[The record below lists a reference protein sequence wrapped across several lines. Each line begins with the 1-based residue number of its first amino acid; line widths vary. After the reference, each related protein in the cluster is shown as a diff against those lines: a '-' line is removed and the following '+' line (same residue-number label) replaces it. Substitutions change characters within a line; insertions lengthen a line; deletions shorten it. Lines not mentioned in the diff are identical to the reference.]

1 MMRNEFHRLLR
12 RMRPVHAAWEA
23 AAADLTLD
31 QANHLER
38 PGVLPIAFSL
48 MHLVTTEDRFVSTT
62 LLGKKPMLWDEG
74 GWPAKVGNTVP
85 EVRRGTPMEVA
96 ERLRFGDIDAW
107 RAYQSAAFAQTE
119 AALEQTDAARWEEI
133 AFEAVPP
140 AMRGGF
146 LHMLVGD
153 GPVLLGDYAEVV
165 VYHHALRHLGEL
177 EHARGLVGL
186 RGVGG

>member
-1 MMRNEFHRLLR
+1 MANPFHALLR
-12 RMRPVHAAWEA
+12 RMRPVHATWQE

-31 QANHLER
+31 HVNHFER

-48 MHLVTTEDRFVSTT
+48 MHLVTTEDRFVSAS
-62 LLGKKPMLWDEG
+62 LLGKRPMLWDEG
-74 GWPAKVGNTVP
+74 AWAAKVGNTVP

-96 ERLRFGDIDAW
+96 ERLRFADIDAW
-107 RAYQSAAFAQTE
+107 RAYQTAAFARTD

-140 AMRGGF
+140 AMHGGF
-146 LHMLVGD
+146 LHLLVGD
-153 GPVLLGDYAEVV
+153 GAVTLGDYAEVV
-165 VYHHALRHLGEL
+165 LYHHALRHLGEL
-177 EHARGLVGL
+177 EHARALVGL